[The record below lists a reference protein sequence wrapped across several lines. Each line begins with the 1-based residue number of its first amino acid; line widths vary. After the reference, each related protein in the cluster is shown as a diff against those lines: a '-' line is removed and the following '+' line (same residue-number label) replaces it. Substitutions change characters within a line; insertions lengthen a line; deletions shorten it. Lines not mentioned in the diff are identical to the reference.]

1 MSIPLAT
8 QGRATKTEK
17 SAPGG
22 APDEPALAGRTPD
35 APDLEVLLA
44 TMLAKM
50 TARFDAFCREHFTPA
65 PALVG
70 PSSLR
75 VVGNLPFRVY

>member
-1 MSIPLAT
+1 MSIPSAT
-8 QGRATKTEK
+8 QGRAKKTEN
-17 SAPGG
+17 SVPGG

-35 APDLEVLLA
+35 APDLEVFLA

-50 TARFDAFCREHFTPA
+50 ITRFDAFCREHFTPA
-65 PALVG
+65 PALAG

-75 VVGNLPFRVY
+75 DVGNLPFRVY

>member
-1 MSIPLAT
+1 MSIPSAT
-8 QGRATKTEK
+8 HGRAKKTEN

-44 TMLAKM
+44 TMLVKM
-50 TARFDAFCREHFTPA
+50 TARFDAFCQEHFTLDPTLA
-65 PALVG
+65 G
-70 PSSLR
+70 PS
-75 VVGNLPFRVY
+75 